1 MKARRESWLVR
12 EMHPSRT
19 DPITSLARGYIN
31 LEVHVSKKT
40 YIRLMIVAAALLSL
54 SSMPAVATAQELN
67 SYVPH
72 NLVSDV
78 RGLAEHFD
86 PNLVN
91 PWGVALSPTSPFW
104 VSDNGAGVSTL
115 YNGQGE
121 AQPLVVTIPPPGGGT
136 PPSAPTGQV
145 FHGAVAGFEI
155 AAGKPAI
162 FLFATEGGTIAGW
175 NPAVNPT
182 NAITKVDRSTAMA
195 IYKGLALATASN
207 GDHLYAA
214 NFHAGAVEVFDTAFN
229 LVSLSG
235 NFTDPNLPAGYAPF
249 NIQKIGAHLFVTY
262 ALQDADQKDDV
273 PGDGN
278 GYVNEF
284 DADGNLVRRFASQG
298 TLNAPWGVVRA
309 PAGFGAFGGDL
320 LIGNFGDGRISAFDF
335 NTAEFHGQL
344 QKPNGKA
351 IEIEGLWALVF
362 GNGEKAGDADKLYFT
377 AGIDDESH
385 GLFGQIRAQHSGGEE

>member
-1 MKARRESWLVR
+1 M
-12 EMHPSRT
+12 
-19 DPITSLARGYIN
+19 
-31 LEVHVSKKT
+31 SKQT
-40 YIRLMIVAAALLSL
+40 YIRLMIVAVCLLSL
-54 SSMPAVATAQELN
+54 SSVSKAQKLN
-67 SYVPH
+67 SYVQH

-78 RGLAEHFD
+78 HGMAEHFD

-91 PWGVALSPTSPFW
+91 PWGISFSPTSPFW
-104 VSDNGAGVSTL
+104 VSDTGTGVSTL
-115 YNGQGE
+115 YNGQGRP
-121 AQPLVVTIPPPGGGT
+121 QSLIVTIPPPAGGT

-145 FHGAVAGFEI
+145 FHGAVAGFEV

-175 NPAVNPT
+175 NPGVNPT
-182 NAITKVDRSTAMA
+182 TAMTKVDRSTAMA

-207 GDHLYAA
+207 GNHLYAA
-214 NFHAGAVEVFDTAFN
+214 NFHAGAIDVFDTSFN
-229 LVSLSG
+229 LVSLAG
-235 NFTDPNLPAGYAPF
+235 NFSDPNLPAGYAPF
-249 NIQKIGAHLFVTY
+249 NIQKVGTHLFVTY

-284 DADGNLVRRFASQG
+284 DADGNLVRRFASRG

-309 PAGFGAFGGDL
+309 PASFGAFGGDL
-320 LIGNFGDGRISAFDF
+320 LVGNFGDGRISTFDF
-335 NTAEFHGQL
+335 TTGEFRGQL

-362 GNGEKAGDADKLYFT
+362 GNGGNGGDADKLYFT
-377 AGIDDESH
+377 AGPDDESH
-385 GLFGQIRAQHSGGEE
+385 GLFGQIRAQHPGDVE